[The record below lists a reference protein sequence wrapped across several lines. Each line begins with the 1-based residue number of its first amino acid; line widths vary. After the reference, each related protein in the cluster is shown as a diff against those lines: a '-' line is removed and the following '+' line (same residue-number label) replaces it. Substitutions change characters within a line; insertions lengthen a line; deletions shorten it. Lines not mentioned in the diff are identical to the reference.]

1 MTFAGPA
8 PVRAGA
14 ACAGC
19 TTGRDRRLPV
29 MRMAILQILDDRD
42 LIAGGLRAGDWRA
55 ESETIAR
62 KPVRGFIWPACAST
76 RGHGKCQD

>member
-1 MTFAGPA
+1 
-8 PVRAGA
+8 
-14 ACAGC
+14 
-19 TTGRDRRLPV
+19 